1 MRRIKRINEHRDT
14 ETRNFILSPC
24 LRVQFIYRGNVR
36 MNAKSI
42 KPGQIFSYHSN
53 EYI

>member
-1 MRRIKRINEHRDT
+1 MNT
-14 ETRNFILSPC
+14 ETQNFILSPC
-24 LRVQFIYRGNVR
+24 LRVQFIYKVIVR